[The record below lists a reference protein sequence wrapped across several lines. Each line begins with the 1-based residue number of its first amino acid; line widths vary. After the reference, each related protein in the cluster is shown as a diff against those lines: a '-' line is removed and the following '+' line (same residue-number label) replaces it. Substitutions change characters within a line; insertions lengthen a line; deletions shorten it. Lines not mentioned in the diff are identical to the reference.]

1 MLRWEPPG
9 SLMAVH
15 AEAALPGDPDQ
26 SWVGAGWRGRWQLV
40 ATERSAANSA
50 IDAGALVFTAGT
62 EALTILVDPA
72 VVLAC
77 ASLWFSWKDT
87 FYSAE
92 AELFKDSQ
100 INCSADYCVSYCYA

>member
-1 MLRWEPPG
+1 MSLHEKTNLMLRWEPPG
-9 SLMAVH
+9 ALMAVH

-62 EALTILVDPA
+62 EALAILVDPA
-72 VVLAC
+72 VVLAR
-77 ASLWFSWKDT
+77 ASL
-87 FYSAE
+87 
-92 AELFKDSQ
+92 
-100 INCSADYCVSYCYA
+100 